1 MTIKLAS
8 STEVHWAESS
18 WGRMGLHLLCFLRD
32 HHVKSHF
39 RGIFREV
46 RLICLL

>member
-1 MTIKLAS
+1 MSIQ
-8 STEVHWAESS
+8 TELRMAESS

-32 HHVKSHF
+32 HHTKFHF

-46 RLICLL
+46 KLICLI